1 MRVKERVKEVFI
13 DIDDHVYMC
22 SVKPRI
28 ERDSV
33 PKITKLKVGQSFTLS
48 VKFRGEPAPTPVWT
62 VKDKVLCPHHV
73 IYTFA
78 LQ

>member
-1 MRVKERVKEVFI
+1 VFI
-13 DIDDHVYMC
+13 DIDDRVFVC
-22 SVKPRI
+22 PVKPRI

-33 PKITKLKVGQSFTLS
+33 PKITKLKVGQSFTLN

-62 VKDKVLCPHHV
+62 VKDKVLYPRHV
-73 IYTFA
+73 TYTFTFA